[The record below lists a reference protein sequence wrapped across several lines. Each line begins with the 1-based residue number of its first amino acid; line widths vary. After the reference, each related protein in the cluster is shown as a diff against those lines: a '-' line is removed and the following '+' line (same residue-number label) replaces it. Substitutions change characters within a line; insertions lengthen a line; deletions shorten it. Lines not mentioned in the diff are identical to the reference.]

1 MSKLRADGMAELEF
15 AQLNVMVVVDE
26 TFSQTLVVRLLEGLG
41 VASVTAA
48 ANGADALAKFKAAK
62 ARVHLVICD
71 IEMPEMG
78 GFELIRRIRFG
89 AVPSYKEVPVVM
101 LTGKDSDK
109 NAQNARIHR
118 VSGFLVKPPK
128 ANTLKNAILHAFEG

>member
-48 ANGADALAKFKAAK
+48 APTAPTHSPSS
-62 ARVHLVICD
+62 R
-71 IEMPEMG
+71 P
-78 GFELIRRIRFG
+78 RRPACIW
-89 AVPSYKEVPVVM
+89 
-101 LTGKDSDK
+101 
-109 NAQNARIHR
+109 
-118 VSGFLVKPPK
+118 
-128 ANTLKNAILHAFEG
+128 

>member
-1 MSKLRADGMAELEF
+1 MAELEF
-15 AQLNVMVVVDE
+15 AQLNVMVVEDE

-89 AVPSYKEVPVVM
+89 PGHKEVPVVM

-109 NAQNARIHR
+109 NTQNARIHR